1 VYPIR
6 EGKEEYMYLLA
17 WIFIGVLVGW
27 GSGRILVG
35 NNSYGLFMD
44 VAMGIAGAVA
54 AGLDALRWLSGLWGH
69 DRYNR
74 GCRDRRS
81 TSADSCRPRERP
93 KNLRRLVLG
102 AKQDAA
108 LV

>member
-54 AGLDALRWLSGLWGH
+54 AGYLM
-69 DRYNR
+69 
-74 GCRDRRS
+74 RS
-81 TSADSCRPRERP
+81 AGFRSYGGTIATTA
-93 KNLRRLVLG
+93 VVVIG
-102 AKQDAA
+102 AA
-108 LV
+108 LLTILVGLVNGRKIYAG